1 MLWTHEKSVYKH
13 LSLPARHR
21 IRSDSFSIPAL
32 LNWNLSKWLS
42 ISRLHSARSTISLQ
56 TMEPQRGE
64 NSPHWVLRIKP
75 KSHWAIFLQSNVWA
89 EAFRDIKTNTRTR
102 ATCQNF
108 PGNNEGGGGCQLGF
122 VFLCYVFN
130 YILLQATLI
139 SKFMIVM

>member
-108 PGNNEGGGGCQLGF
+108 PGNNDGGGCQLGF